1 MNPAPRQT
9 RRWRWLL
16 ALIGLALALCV
27 GLAAA
32 LLLIDRLLP
41 ATDAATL
48 EAALRQ
54 KLVEAEA
61 VHAGLDDLWRR
72 LESGQ
77 ALRCEAETVS
87 HPYFIAWR
95 SRDRAAHPALAA
107 RADHLNAAIRDL
119 HRAADAWNA
128 VCRGSETAI
137 LAEDAAAARAALDR
151 AAAILAALA
160 ADLPQ
165 MPET

>member
-1 MNPAPRQT
+1 MTGAPRRT

-16 ALIGLALALCV
+16 ALIGLALVLCI

-32 LLLIDRLLP
+32 LLVADRLLP
-41 ATDAATL
+41 ATDAAAL
-48 EAALRQ
+48 ETALRE
-54 KLVEAEA
+54 KAAEA
-61 VHAGLDDLWRR
+61 GGVHAALDDLWGR

-87 HPYFIAWR
+87 HPYFLAWKG
-95 SRDRAAHPALAA
+95 RDRAAHPALAA
-107 RADHLNAAIRDL
+107 QADRLNAAIRDL

-151 AAAILAALA
+151 AAASLAALA
-160 ADLPQ
+160 ADLS
-165 MPET
+165 E